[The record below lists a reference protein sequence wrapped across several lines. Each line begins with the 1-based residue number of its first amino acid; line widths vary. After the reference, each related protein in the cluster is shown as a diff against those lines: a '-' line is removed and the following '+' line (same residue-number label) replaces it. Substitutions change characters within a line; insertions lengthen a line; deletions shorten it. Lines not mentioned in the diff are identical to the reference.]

1 MTDSIVLGVLGGSGL
16 YSMPGLTEVEE
27 RVIDTPF
34 GPPSDPVVIG
44 RLSGRRV
51 AFLARHGRGHRYTPT
66 EVNYRANLWAFKSL
80 GIERVVAVSACGS
93 LRQDYAPGHIVI
105 PDQLYDRTTSRPRS
119 FFGAGWVAHVSVAD
133 PYCHQLSR
141 LAYQAVAAT
150 GATVHR
156 GGTFVTIEGPRFST
170 KAESHAYRRLG
181 FDLIGMTT
189 SPEAF
194 LAREAELCYAVMAH
208 VTDYDVWHT
217 SAEPVTVEM
226 VIRTLNANTAHAQ
239 QALTNLVQALADE
252 NQACPCNSALKDA
265 LMTAPDRI
273 PAETRERLSLLTR
286 KYLQA

>member
-16 YSMPGLTEVEE
+16 YHMPGLSEIEE
-27 RVIDTPF
+27 RVIETPF

-44 RLSGRRV
+44 RLGGKQV

-93 LRQDYAPGHIVI
+93 LRDDYAPGHIVI

-119 FFGAGWVAHVSVAD
+119 FFGDGWVAHVSVAD
-133 PYCHQLSR
+133 PYCQQLSG

-170 KAESHAYRRLG
+170 KAESHTYRRLG

-194 LAREAELCYAVMAH
+194 LAREAELCYAVIAH

-226 VIRTLNANTAHAQ
+226 VIRTLNENTAHAQ
-239 QALTNLVQALADE
+239 QALTKLVESLDGTTRD
-252 NQACPCNSALKDA
+252 CPCSSALKDA

-273 PAETRERLSLLTR
+273 PRATRDRLALLTH
-286 KYLQA
+286 KYLKP